1 MSVAQVAAANP
12 TFFREEATRPGAGQ
26 ILLDLTHDLRQPLS
40 AIEAITYYLE
50 MTIPGELT
58 EARNLLGRV
67 QKLLENADEILA
79 RADGSRPTH

>member
-1 MSVAQVAAANP
+1 
-12 TFFREEATRPGAGQ
+12 
-26 ILLDLTHDLRQPLS
+26 
-40 AIEAITYYLE
+40 

>member
-1 MSVAQVAAANP
+1 MSAAQVAAANP
-12 TFFREEATRPGAGQ
+12 TFFREEVTGQGAGQ

-58 EARNLLGRV
+58 EARDLLGRV

-79 RADGSRPTH
+79 GAERNQRTH

>member
-12 TFFREEATRPGAGQ
+12 TFFREEAARTGAGQ
-26 ILLDLTHDLRQPLS
+26 ILLELTHDLRQPLS

-50 MTIPGELT
+50 MTIPGELA
-58 EARNLLGRV
+58 EARNLLGRI

-79 RADGSRPTH
+79 RAEGSQRAH